1 MWKYLTKGHLFLL
14 MKKKLK
20 LNINGEFGK
29 RLFTLRKAR
38 GITQKE
44 LAEKIGTSQR
54 MIAYYEGS
62 SNYIPANFLPYMAKV
77 LKVSVDELLGIKH
90 LKDEFVPK
98 NIRLWKKL
106 RTIENLPPKDQKSV
120 LHYVEALVNKQKP

>member
-1 MWKYLTKGHLFLL
+1 MWEYLTKERLFLM

-20 LNINGEFGK
+20 LNINGQFGK
-29 RLFTLRKAR
+29 RLSILRKAK

-44 LAEKIGTSQR
+44 LAERIGTSQR

-62 SNYIPANFLPYMAKV
+62 SNYIPANLLPYMAKI

-90 LKDEFVPK
+90 LKDEFTPK
-98 NIRLWKKL
+98 NIRIWKRLKV
-106 RTIENLPPKDQKSV
+106 IEQLPAKDQKSV
-120 LHYVEALVNKQKP
+120 LHYVEALVNKQKS